1 MAENDQT
8 PGEQRPK
15 IIVDDDWKAQAR
27 AEKEKLARELEQQ
40 KQAAAAGA
48 ASGGV
53 AVGAAQA
60 QPAGPGTAAAQAG
73 APTREAA
80 AAKAAQE
87 RHLPA
92 ASFASHVNSLVAQVF
107 MALGGMEDPRTKR
120 RYVDLDLAK
129 YHIDTLAVLEQKT
142 KGNLTEDEKR
152 LLDQGLYEC
161 RMQYVHVAQSVVE
174 MTAPG
179 AEFEQ

>member
-1 MAENDQT
+1 MAENQQT
-8 PGEQRPK
+8 PGEQKPK

-27 AEKEKLARELEQQ
+27 AEKEKLAREAEQK
-40 KQAAAAGA
+40 KQQPAAAGA
-48 ASGGV
+48 APGG
-53 AVGAAQA
+53 AATGAAQA
-60 QPAGPGTAAAQAG
+60 QPGAVAG

-87 RHLPA
+87 RHLPPA
-92 ASFASHVNSLVAQVF
+92 TFATHVNSLVTQVF

-120 RYVDLDLAK
+120 RYMDLDLAK
-129 YHIDTLAVLEQKT
+129 YHIDTLAMLEQKT
-142 KGNLTEDEKR
+142 KGNLAEDEKR

-161 RMQYVHVAQSVVE
+161 RMQYVHVAQSVVD

>member
-1 MAENDQT
+1 MAENEQA
-8 PGEQRPK
+8 PGEQKPK

-27 AEKEKLARELEQQ
+27 ADKERLAKEVEQK
-40 KQAAAAGA
+40 KQAAAGQVPGA
-48 ASGGV
+48 AP
-53 AVGAAQA
+53 AGAAQA
-60 QPAGPGTAAAQAG
+60 QPAGASSG

-80 AAKAAQE
+80 AAKAAQT
-87 RHLPA
+87 RQLPT
-92 ASFASHVNSLVAQVF
+92 ASFATHVNSIFTQVF
-107 MALGGMEDPRTKR
+107 MALGGMEDPRTKQ
-120 RYVDLDLAK
+120 RYVDLDIAK
-129 YHIDTLAVLEQKT
+129 YHIDTLTIIEQKT
-142 KGNLTEDEKR
+142 KGNLTEDEKL

>member
-1 MAENDQT
+1 MAENEQA
-8 PGEQRPK
+8 PGEQKPK

-27 AEKEKLARELEQQ
+27 AEKEKLAREAEQKSQ
-40 KQAAAAGA
+40 QAAAAGQVT
-48 ASGGV
+48 GGV
-53 AVGAAQA
+53 PAGAAQA
-60 QPAGPGTAAAQAG
+60 QPAGAGVG

-80 AAKAAQE
+80 AAKTAQA
-87 RHLPA
+87 RQLPP
-92 ASFASHVNSLVAQVF
+92 ASFATHVNSVVTQVF
-107 MALGGMEDPRTKR
+107 MALGGMEDPRTKK

-129 YHIDTLAVLEQKT
+129 YHIDTLTMIEQKT

-161 RMQYVHVAQSVVE
+161 RMQYVHVAQNVVD

-179 AEFEQ
+179 AEFDR

>member
-1 MAENDQT
+1 MAENEQT
-8 PGEQRPK
+8 PGEQKPK

-27 AEKEKLARELEQQ
+27 AEKERLARELEQ
-40 KQAAAAGA
+40 KKRQAAAGQAPG
-48 ASGGV
+48 
-53 AVGAAQA
+53 GAAQA
-60 QPAGPGTAAAQAG
+60 QPAGAGAG

-80 AAKAAQE
+80 AAKAAQAA
-87 RHLPA
+87 RQLPPA
-92 ASFASHVNSLVAQVF
+92 NFATHVNSLVTQVF

-120 RYVDLDLAK
+120 RYMDLDLAK
-129 YHIDTLAVLEQKT
+129 YHIDTLAMLEQKT
-142 KGNLTEDEKR
+142 RGNLAEDEKR

-161 RMQYVHVAQSVVE
+161 RMQYVHIAQNVVD

>member
-1 MAENDQT
+1 MAENQQT
-8 PGEQRPK
+8 PGEQKPK

-27 AEKEKLARELEQQ
+27 AEKEKLAREAEQK
-40 KQAAAAGA
+40 KQQPAAAGA
-48 ASGGV
+48 APGG
-53 AVGAAQA
+53 AATGAAQA
-60 QPAGPGTAAAQAG
+60 QPGAGAG

-87 RHLPA
+87 RHLPPA
-92 ASFASHVNSLVAQVF
+92 TFATHVNSLVTQVF

-120 RYVDLDLAK
+120 RYMDLDLAK
-129 YHIDTLAVLEQKT
+129 YHIDTLAMLEQKT
-142 KGNLTEDEKR
+142 KGNLAEDEKR

-161 RMQYVHVAQSVVE
+161 RMQYVHVAQSVVD

>member
-8 PGEQRPK
+8 PGEQKPK

-27 AEKEKLARELEQQ
+27 AEKEKLAREAEQK
-40 KQAAAAGA
+40 KQEAAMAQA
-48 ASGGV
+48 GGV
-53 AVGAAQA
+53 AAGAAQA
-60 QPAGPGTAAAQAG
+60 QPAGAGTAAAQAG

-87 RHLPA
+87 RHLPPA
-92 ASFASHVNSLVAQVF
+92 TFATHVNSLVTQVF

-120 RYVDLDLAK
+120 RYMDLDMAK
-129 YHIDTLAVLEQKT
+129 YHIDTLAMLEQKT
-142 KGNLTEDEKR
+142 KGNLAEDEKR

-161 RMQYVHVAQSVVE
+161 RMQYVHVAQSVVD

>member
-1 MAENDQT
+1 MAENEQA
-8 PGEQRPK
+8 PGEPQKPK
-15 IIVDDDWKAQAR
+15 IVIDDDWKAQAR
-27 AEKEKLARELEQQ
+27 AEKEKLAREVEQKKQ
-40 KQAAAAGA
+40 QAAATGQAPGGA
-48 ASGGV
+48 AG
-53 AVGAAQA
+53 GAAQA
-60 QPAGPGTAAAQAG
+60 QPAGAAAG

-80 AAKAAQE
+80 AAKAGQARQ
-87 RHLPA
+87 LPP
-92 ASFASHVNSLVAQVF
+92 ASFATHVNSVVTQVF

-152 LLDQGLYEC
+152 LLDQGLYES
-161 RMQYVHVAQSVVE
+161 RMQYVHVAQSVVD